1 MPNYIIGALILMLI
15 FSLPLAAGF
24 KKIQALDEPV
34 IEHALPETK

>member
-1 MPNYIIGALILMLI
+1 MPKYVIGALILTLI

-34 IEHALPETK
+34 AEQVLPTAR